1 MLVQCALC
9 GGETP
14 VEPGQKM
21 LACSFCGASI
31 ALEESA
37 EAEHIIL
44 AHARRD
50 DAAGAALVSH
60 LLERGRGRPTGVKT
74 EFAYLPFWFVE
85 DEKGEARLAPAA
97 RAWRHDGA
105 APYPPAGEYRYFDES
120 ASNEKIVPAEN
131 PDPAATKLV
140 HLPVYTIRYET
151 GPWRGRA
158 SIVGES
164 WQVVADDLPPER
176 PRRPAKGLVL
186 GAAGLFAA
194 YFLVA
199 RLAPNVVARFA
210 LVAAAAGA
218 AYLAFVVRERA
229 RE

>member
-31 ALEESA
+31 AVEEPA
-37 EAEHIIL
+37 EAEHLIL
-44 AHARRD
+44 AHMRRD
-50 DAAGAALVSH
+50 DAAGAALASF
-60 LLERGRGRPTGVKT
+60 LIERGRERPARLKT
-74 EFAYLPFWFVE
+74 EFAYLPFSFVE

-97 RAWRHDGA
+97 HAWRHGDA

-120 ASNEKIVPAEN
+120 ATTEKNVPADK

-140 HLPVYTIRYET
+140 HLPVYTIRYEA
-151 GPWRGRA
+151 GSWRGHA

-164 WQVVADDLPPER
+164 WQVVADDLPPAR
-176 PRRPAKGLVL
+176 PRRPSKGIVL
-186 GAAGLFAA
+186 GAAGLFAG
-194 YFLVA
+194 YLLVA
-199 RLAPNVVARFA
+199 CLAPNVIARFV

-218 AYLAFVVRERA
+218 AYLVYVVRERV